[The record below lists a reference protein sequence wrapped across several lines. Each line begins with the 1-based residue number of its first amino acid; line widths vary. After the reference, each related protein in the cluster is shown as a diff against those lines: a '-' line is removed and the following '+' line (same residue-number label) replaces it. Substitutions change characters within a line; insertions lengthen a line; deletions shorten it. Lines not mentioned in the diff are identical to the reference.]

1 MTYSTSAKERVTM
14 GCFLDSH
21 DTIPVP
27 KINVYLEVLFLSSM
41 LLPQSL
47 SMYPISLKSSKVEY
61 IIPKSFV
68 PFIYLIILLLAFQWD
83 YFEVSMNIEIM
94 LTPYIIPSL
103 VVVIYISFPTIILNS
118 MGSTLDPSSSFLSF
132 NLVMTGVGDVVTH
145 PTPEYPF

>member
-1 MTYSTSAKERVTM
+1 
-14 GCFLDSH
+14 
-21 DTIPVP
+21 
-27 KINVYLEVLFLSSM
+27 

-47 SMYPISLKSSKVEY
+47 SVYPISLKSSKVEY

-132 NLVMTGVGDVVTH
+132 NLVMTCVGDVVTH